1 MCVRACVVFASLDR
15 DLFDAGGAVFDAVLA
30 ILLYRIHR
38 VRADRDL
45 CVCVCVCERER
56 ERERETDI
64 GIDTDIDI
72 DTQI

>member
-1 MCVRACVVFASLDR
+1 MQEVPSLTPSLRYFSAAYTASEP
-15 DLFDAGGAVFDAVLA
+15 
-30 ILLYRIHR
+30 IET
-38 VRADRDL
+38 